1 MTAGTDLLEPAD
13 RIDLF
18 LLLETIM
25 AGLATVGR
33 RCRECVPTLGR
44 GR

>member
-1 MTAGTDLLEPAD
+1 MTAGTHLMEPAD
-13 RIDLF
+13 HVDLF
-18 LLLETIM
+18 LLLETVM
-25 AGLATVGR
+25 AGLATVRR